1 MKRVLLFLPCF
12 LFIASFSC
20 VAQNS
25 ATPIETLKN
34 AYAASGSIVVLNEN
48 TILIEPKMPA
58 PVCALPK
65 TENGKTTW
73 QFYSFPLAS
82 ITVPLAEVDETLIS
96 EDRVFTGFD
105 APKSYKPGDTGDATM
120 IVIAGNE
127 GKQFHTLIYDRDKLL
142 QLGPGPH
149 SSKEYDQAPDNTLAF
164 GLTFAD
170 PASARDFEIALKD
183 AVVAAKARAQNVRP

>member
-1 MKRVLLFLPCF
+1 MKKVLPFSLYF
-12 LFIASFSC
+12 LFAASFSC

-25 ATPIETLKN
+25 ASPIETLKN
-34 AYAASGSIVVLNEN
+34 AYAASGSIVVLDRN

-73 QFYSFPLAS
+73 QVYSFPLAS
-82 ITVPLAEVDETLIS
+82 ITVPLNEVDETLIS
-96 EDRVFTGFD
+96 EDRVFTGEE
-105 APKSYKPGDTGDATM
+105 AQKSYKPGDMGNTTM

-127 GKQFHTLIYDRDKLL
+127 GKQFHTLIYDRDKFL

-149 SSKEYDQAPDNTLAF
+149 SSKEYDQAPDNTMAF
-164 GLTFAD
+164 GLIFAD
-170 PASARDFEIALKD
+170 PASARAFEIALKN
-183 AVVAAKARAQNVRP
+183 AVLEAKAQARNERP

>member
-1 MKRVLLFLPCF
+1 M
-12 LFIASFSC
+12 
-20 VAQNS
+20 
-25 ATPIETLKN
+25 
-34 AYAASGSIVVLNEN
+34 VLNEN

-105 APKSYKPGDTGDATM
+105 APKIYKPGDMGDATM

-164 GLTFAD
+164 GLTFSD

-183 AVVAAKARAQNVRP
+183 AVLEAKARAQNVRP

>member
-1 MKRVLLFLPCF
+1 MKRVLPFSFCF
-12 LFIASFSC
+12 LLIPSFSC

-25 ATPIETLKN
+25 ASPIETLKN
-34 AYAASGSIVVLNEN
+34 AYAGSGSIVVLDRN
-48 TILIEPKMPA
+48 TILIQPKMPA

-65 TENGKTTW
+65 IENGKTTW

-96 EDRVFTGFD
+96 EDRVFTGD
-105 APKSYKPGDTGDATM
+105 EAPKSYKPGDMGDTTM
-120 IVIAGNE
+120 IVIAGSE

-149 SSKEYDQAPDNTLAF
+149 SSKEYDQAPDDTLAF
-164 GLTFAD
+164 GLTFSD
-170 PASARDFEIALKD
+170 PASAHAFEKALKA
-183 AVVAAKARAQNVRP
+183 AVLDAKAQARNERP

>member
-1 MKRVLLFLPCF
+1 MKRALPFLLSF
-12 LFIASFSC
+12 LFVASFSC

-25 ATPIETLKN
+25 ATPIETLKT
-34 AYAASGSIVVLNEN
+34 AYAASGSIVLLENN

-82 ITVPLAEVDETLIS
+82 ITVPLTEVDETLIS
-96 EDRVFTGFD
+96 EDRVFTGED
-105 APKSYKPGDTGDATM
+105 APKGYKPGDMGDTTM
-120 IVIAGNE
+120 IVIAGNQ
-127 GKQFHTLIYDRDKLL
+127 GKQFHTLIYDRDKFL

-164 GLTFAD
+164 GLMFSD
-170 PASARDFEIALKD
+170 PASARAFEFALKN
-183 AVVAAKARAQNVRP
+183 AVLEAKAQARTERP

>member
-1 MKRVLLFLPCF
+1 MKRALLFLPCF
-12 LFIASFSC
+12 IFIASFSC

-105 APKSYKPGDTGDATM
+105 APKSYKPGDMGDATM
-120 IVIAGNE
+120 IVIAGDE
-127 GKQFHTLIYDRDKLL
+127 GKQFHTLIYDRDKLV

-164 GLTFAD
+164 GLTFSD
-170 PASARDFEIALKD
+170 PASAHAFEIALKD
-183 AVVAAKARAQNVRP
+183 AVLEAKARAQNERP

>member
-1 MKRVLLFLPCF
+1 MKRVLLFSHCV

-25 ATPIETLKN
+25 ASPIETLKN
-34 AYAASGSIVVLNEN
+34 SYAASGSIVVLDKN

-73 QFYSFPLAS
+73 QVYSFPLAS

-96 EDRVFTGFD
+96 EDRVFTGD
-105 APKSYKPGDTGDATM
+105 DLPKSYKPGDRGDTTM
-120 IVIAGNE
+120 IVVAGNE
-127 GKQFHTLIYDRDKLL
+127 GKQFRTLIYDRDKFL

-149 SSKEYDQAPDNTLAF
+149 SSKEYDQAADNTMAF
-164 GLTFAD
+164 GLMFSDA
-170 PASARDFEIALKD
+170 ASARAFEIALRD
-183 AVVAAKARAQNVRP
+183 AVLEAKAQERTEHP

>member
-1 MKRVLLFLPCF
+1 MKRALPFLLSF
-12 LFIASFSC
+12 LFVASFSC

-34 AYAASGSIVVLNEN
+34 SYASSGSIVVLDNN

-82 ITVPLAEVDETLIS
+82 ITVPLTEVDETLIS
-96 EDRVFTGFD
+96 EDRVFTGED
-105 APKSYKPGDTGDATM
+105 AAKSYKPGALGDTTM
-120 IVIAGNE
+120 IVVAGNE
-127 GKQFHTLIYDRDKLL
+127 GKQFHTLIYDRDKFL

-164 GLTFAD
+164 GLMFSD
-170 PASARDFEIALKD
+170 PASARAFEMALKD
-183 AVVAAKARAQNVRP
+183 AVLEAKARARTERP

>member
-25 ATPIETLKN
+25 RTPIENLKS

>member
-12 LFIASFSC
+12 IFIASFSC

-25 ATPIETLKN
+25 PTPIENLKN

-105 APKSYKPGDTGDATM
+105 APKSYKPGDMGDATM

-164 GLTFAD
+164 GLTFSD

-183 AVVAAKARAQNVRP
+183 AVLEAKARAQNVRP

>member
-1 MKRVLLFLPCF
+1 MKRALPYLLSFLLIP
-12 LFIASFSC
+12 SFSC

-25 ATPIETLKN
+25 VTPIETLKS
-34 AYAASGSIVVLNEN
+34 AYAASGNIVVLDKN
-48 TILIEPKMPA
+48 TILIQPKMPA

-73 QFYSFPLAS
+73 QVYSFPMAS
-82 ITVPLAEVDETLIS
+82 ITVPLTEVDETLIS
-96 EDRVFTGFD
+96 EDRVFTGDD
-105 APKSYKPGDTGDATM
+105 AQKSYKPGDVGNTTM

-127 GKQFHTLIYDRDKLL
+127 GKQFHTLIYDRDKLM

-149 SSKEYDQAPDNTLAF
+149 SSKEYDQAPDDTMAF

-170 PASARDFEIALKD
+170 QASAHAFEMALKN
-183 AVVAAKARAQNVRP
+183 AVLEAKAQARNERP